1 MTSIRGPRIGKRPLE
16 SAARLW
22 AGRAL
27 DLRHRSD
34 FPHATS
40 DHRGAS
46 ALAYRTRPNSKT
58 SASSRA
64 KTKFCS
70 STDLLGLQQRGP
82 AGAQGGDQTKSWRN
96 HARSQDGGAELFS
109 RSDQGRYRLCARPVD
124 VVTALAIGISLG
136 IGALNGRVIWLFSIS
151 PIARHARHLEDG
163 DVHPT
168 RHTNVASVALQS
180 AYLVYMVSAK
190 ECGSTAGLL
199 RQSEDKPSRPS
210 SHRQRSTSQDPPGPA
225 SGV

>member
-124 VVTALAIGISLG
+124 VVTALGSSLG
-136 IGALNGRVIWLFSIS
+136 IGALKGRVLWLFSIP

-163 DVHPT
+163 DVHPIP
-168 RHTNVASVALQS
+168 LGIQGW
-180 AYLVYMVSAK
+180 LV
-190 ECGSTAGLL
+190 LH
-199 RQSEDKPSRPS
+199 SRAPILY
-210 SHRQRSTSQDPPGPA
+210 T
-225 SGV
+225 